1 MRTFVALRKY
11 ALTHNVLAQK
21 IEELELVISLL
32 KQAHLS
38 ACFFK
43 KIKPQK

>member
-1 MRTFVALRKY
+1 MRTLVALRKY
-11 ALTHNVLAQK
+11 ALTHNVLAQE

-32 KQAHLS
+32 KQAPSVLVS
-38 ACFFK
+38 SK